1 MTISPK
7 TRFLFGGLASIAL
20 VITIAAALAITRCSD
35 EEGTTGN
42 SSDARLVKVVGHY
55 NIVKF
60 NGNVYGVPHGV
71 AIDWEKDDLKKV
83 DGMIVGTSVDLV
95 EKSIR
100 SLPPP
105 KASVGAS
112 PDAHLIKV
120 VGHYN
125 IVKFNGNVY
134 GAPHGVAIDW
144 EKDDLKKVDGMII
157 GSSVVLVQVSIVG
170 RLMSEKV
177 SRLIKKVSR
186 LTGRKTI

>member
-83 DGMIVGTSVDLV
+83 DGMI
-95 EKSIR
+95 
-100 SLPPP
+100 
-105 KASVGAS
+105 
-112 PDAHLIKV
+112 
-120 VGHYN
+120 
-125 IVKFNGNVY
+125 
-134 GAPHGVAIDW
+134 
-144 EKDDLKKVDGMII
+144 I